1 MDSAMAIIG
10 NQVEMNEYC
19 LFIIGEIQYSL
30 EQLNIEIKEV
40 LVNTNPHSSLN
51 ISSKAISRLGWVVP
65 LFGGTVAQ
73 IHYWVA
79 TVDIS
84 TIRWHTVVLGG
95 RGGGQTNVTRVG
107 GDYDG
112 LAAKEGGAFE
122 IDRLPKLPSHSLI
135 APSLGFIPFSLLC
148 TSC

>member
-1 MDSAMAIIG
+1 MNLAYKKILGKFTKVLGFGKTPLPHVGKNSQIISFFFES
-10 NQVEMNEYC
+10 V
-19 LFIIGEIQYSL
+19 
-30 EQLNIEIKEV
+30 
-40 LVNTNPHSSLN
+40 P
-51 ISSKAISRLGWVVP
+51 KAISRLGWVVP

-79 TVDIS
+79 VDIS
-84 TIRWHTVVLGG
+84 SIRWHTGVLGG

-112 LAAKEGGAFE
+112 LAAKEGGGFE

-135 APSLGFIPFSLLC
+135 APSLVFFLFFFPLHDLLKHV
-148 TSC
+148 

>member
-1 MDSAMAIIG
+1 M
-10 NQVEMNEYC
+10 
-19 LFIIGEIQYSL
+19 
-30 EQLNIEIKEV
+30 NIEIKGGIGKYK
-40 LVNTNPHSSLN
+40 PPQPSLN
-51 ISSKAISRLGWVVP
+51 KSSRAISRLEWVVP

-79 TVDIS
+79 VDIS

-112 LAAKEGGAFE
+112 LAAKEGGGFE

-135 APSLGFIPFSLLC
+135 APSLVFFLFFFPLHDLLKHV
-148 TSC
+148 

>member
-1 MDSAMAIIG
+1 
-10 NQVEMNEYC
+10 MNI
-19 LFIIGEIQYSL
+19 LPLHVWWDTIFLGTI
-30 EQLNIEIKEV
+30 EQWDKGGICKYK
-40 LVNTNPHSSLN
+40 PPSLN
-51 ISSKAISRLGWVVP
+51 ISSRAISRLEWVVP

-95 RGGGQTNVTRVG
+95 WGGGQTNATRVG
-107 GDYDG
+107 GAYDG
-112 LAAKEGGAFE
+112 LAAKEGAGFE

-135 APSLGFIPFSLLC
+135 APSLVFFFLFLSFARFVETCLSNHC
-148 TSC
+148 NSVK

>member
-1 MDSAMAIIG
+1 M
-10 NQVEMNEYC
+10 
-19 LFIIGEIQYSL
+19 
-30 EQLNIEIKEV
+30 
-40 LVNTNPHSSLN
+40 
-51 ISSKAISRLGWVVP
+51 VP

-79 TVDIS
+79 TVDIP

-112 LAAKEGGAFE
+112 LAAKEGAGFE

-135 APSLGFIPFSLLC
+135 APAFVFCFFFLSFARFVETCLSNLYN
-148 TSC
+148 SVK

>member
-1 MDSAMAIIG
+1 M
-10 NQVEMNEYC
+10 
-19 LFIIGEIQYSL
+19 
-30 EQLNIEIKEV
+30 
-40 LVNTNPHSSLN
+40 
-51 ISSKAISRLGWVVP
+51 
-65 LFGGTVAQ
+65 AQ

-112 LAAKEGGAFE
+112 LGAKEGGGFE

-135 APSLGFIPFSLLC
+135 APSLVFFLSFVSPLHDLLKHVSVIH
-148 TSC
+148 TSYLSQAPQAVPV